1 MALLC
6 YNKGCGQKYDADK
19 NKDDSCVFHPGVPI
33 FHDALKGWSCCKK
46 RTTDFSEFLSIKEEE
61 EEEEEEVPE
70 ELENEVCLG
79 VDEESQPI
87 WGFRLSTEGCTRGR
101 HSNEKPQEPL
111 RPEVTSDKG
120 EIKHINGQEII
131 YQGPKSAE
139 KLQKERPSSDEP
151 MTKLPQKVSASLAQ
165 VLEKLE
171 ISQRA
176 EKEQKESQ
184 AVIPG
189 TRCKN
194 AGCKTT
200 YQGPETDKEVC
211 THHPGGPVFHEGYKY
226 WSCCCIKTI
235 DFNAFLD
242 QKGCTTGKHRW
253 IPKQDKKKVA
263 CRHDWHQTGNNVV
276 VTIYAKNALPDLT
289 CIEANRTVLSCQI
302 QFENNKIFKRQFH
315 MWGVVNVKQSSVSMV
330 PSKVEITLR
339 KADQVAWGKL
349 EDPNYKPEPEP
360 VEDTQAD
367 TNESHQPSWDIEDD
381 DISDSDEEWAYDT
394 PQNKEQEKQRE
405 EQRKKAEEMQNER
418 KAVEEEMRRAAEERR
433 KMEEEKQR
441 LEEKRRE
448 EEGEDF
454 DDMPELE

>member
-6 YNKGCGQKYDADK
+6 YNKGCGLMYDADK

-46 RTTDFSEFLSIKEEE
+46 RTTDFSEFLSIK
-61 EEEEEEVPE
+61 
-70 ELENEVCLG
+70 
-79 VDEESQPI
+79 
-87 WGFRLSTEGCTRGR
+87 GCTRGR

-111 RPEVTSDKG
+111 RPEVSSDKA
-120 EIKHINGQEII
+120 EIKHNNGPEII

-151 MTKLPQKVSASLAQ
+151 KTKMPHKVSASLAQ
-165 VLEKLE
+165 ALEKLDL
-171 ISQRA
+171 S
-176 EKEQKESQ
+176 KK
-184 AVIPG
+184 V
-189 TRCKN
+189 
-194 AGCKTT
+194 
-200 YQGPETDKEVC
+200 YQGPETDADIC

-276 VTIYAKNALPDLT
+276 VTIYAKNANPELT

-302 QFENNKIFKRQFH
+302 QFEDNKIFKRDFH
-315 MWGVVNVKQSSVSMV
+315 LWGVINVKQSVVNMV
-330 PSKVEITLR
+330 PSKVEVTLC

-360 VEDTQAD
+360 IEDSVET
-367 TNESHQPSWDIEDD
+367 TESFQPDWDIDDD
-381 DISDSDEEWAYDT
+381 DISDSDEDWAYDK
-394 PQNKEQEKQRE
+394 PENKKKPWDEEE
-405 EQRKKAEEMQNER
+405 EQKKNEEEIQNLKRKEVEEEMKRAMEERKKAEEER
-418 KAVEEEMRRAAEERR
+418 KKLEEERR
-433 KMEEEKQR
+433 QEEA
-441 LEEKRRE
+441 
-448 EEGEDF
+448 GEF
-454 DDMPELE
+454 EDMPDLE

>member
-6 YNKGCGQKYDADK
+6 YNKGCGEKYDADK

-46 RTTDFSEFLSIKEEE
+46 RTTDFSEFLSIK
-61 EEEEEEVPE
+61 
-70 ELENEVCLG
+70 
-79 VDEESQPI
+79 
-87 WGFRLSTEGCTRGR
+87 GCTRGR

-111 RPEVTSDKG
+111 RPEVVSDKG
-120 EIKHINGQEII
+120 EIKHTNGQEII

-139 KLQKERPSSDEP
+139 KLKKERPSSDEP

-171 ISQRA
+171 ISKKA
-176 EKEQKESQ
+176 EKDQKGQ
-184 AVIPG
+184 CVFVFL
-189 TRCKN
+189 N
-194 AGCKTT
+194 KTPA
-200 YQGPETDKEVC
+200 YQGPETDMEVC
-211 THHPGGPVFHEGYKY
+211 THHPGAPVFHEGYKY
-226 WSCCCIKTI
+226 WSCCCIRTI

-253 IPKQDKKKVA
+253 VPKQDKKKVA

-276 VTIYAKNALPDLT
+276 VTIYAKNANPELS

-302 QFENNKIFKRQFH
+302 QFENNKIFKREFH
-315 MWGVVNVKQSSVSMV
+315 MWGVINVKQSSVNMV
-330 PSKVEITLR
+330 PSKVEISLR

-360 VEDTQAD
+360 VEDSLAE
-367 TNESHQPSWDIEDD
+367 TNESHQPDWDIADD

-394 PQNKEQEKQRE
+394 PENKQKEKRE
-405 EQRKKAEEMQNER
+405 EKLFNSKLIFVMSKIRCLFQR
-418 KAVEEEMRRAAEERR
+418 
-433 KMEEEKQR
+433 
-441 LEEKRRE
+441 
-448 EEGEDF
+448 
-454 DDMPELE
+454 